1 MSGRSATLDI
11 SELNDDDTPQPTPE
25 EASGDGHI
33 IRVNDEEL
41 FDPGDDINNL
51 IGQQNEAENDSDEPT
66 ENPPSPGLNQDNP
79 GDVVLGPSD
88 LEQQID
94 PNAVRI
100 SETKKGQMKAFFEGY
115 G

>member
-25 EASGDGHI
+25 EASGGDHI
-33 IRVNDEEL
+33 IRVPGDQGF
-41 FDPGDDINNL
+41 FDPGDEINNQ
-51 IGQQNEAENDSDEPT
+51 IGQQNEAENNSDEPV
-66 ENPPSPGLNQDNP
+66 ENPPSDQVNP
-79 GDVVLGPSD
+79 GDVVLGPND
-88 LEQQID
+88 LEQLID